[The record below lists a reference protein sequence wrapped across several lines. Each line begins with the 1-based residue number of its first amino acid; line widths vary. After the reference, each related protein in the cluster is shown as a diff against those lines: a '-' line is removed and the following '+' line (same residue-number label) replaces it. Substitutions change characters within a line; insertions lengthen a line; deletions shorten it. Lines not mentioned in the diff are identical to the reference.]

1 MIKVQYLKK
10 VYMPT
15 SVFLGYDKEDRE
27 VVTSDKVFATIDE
40 AYLYAINHGGD
51 PTANMRFINV
61 R

>member
-15 SVFLGYDKEDRE
+15 SAYLGYDKEDRE
-27 VVTSDKVFATIDE
+27 LVAPDKEFATIDE

-51 PTANMRFINV
+51 PTADMKFIQC
-61 R
+61 